1 MTVRWLLTGATGFI
15 GLTLAER
22 LRARGVSVRALVRP
36 TSRVAELGGLGV
48 ELASGDVTD
57 ARSLEKAVEG
67 CEVVAHLAGLTR
79 ALGPEQYRRVNV
91 LGTRNL
97 AAACLGARPRPV
109 LVLVSSLAAAGPAPD
124 GRPRSEEDPPA
135 PVSNY
140 GRSKLEGEN
149 EVRALADRLE
159 ATVVRPPIVYGPR
172 DRELLPPL
180 FRMARLGVMV
190 KSGLADKRY
199 SLLHVEDLAEGI
211 AAAAER
217 GRRLGRGGTEGI
229 YFLADGEAH
238 SWEAVAR
245 AAAGAVGARAAVVP
259 LPEAAGW
266 ALAAGASLWASL
278 SRRPAMLSLDKM
290 NEVRQLAWTCA
301 IDRAVDQLAFRPRF
315 PLAEG
320 MRQSAEWF
328 RARGL
333 V

>member
-22 LRARGVSVRALVRP
+22 LRARGLAVRALVRP
-36 TSRVAELGGLGV
+36 TSQVAELAELDV
-48 ELASGDVTD
+48 ELARGDVTE

-67 CEVVAHLAGLTR
+67 CQVVAHLAGLTK

-97 AAACLGARPRPV
+97 AAACLGAKPRPV
-109 LVLVSSLAAAGPAPD
+109 LVLVSSLAAAGPARD
-124 GRPRSEEDPPA
+124 GRPRREEDPPA
-135 PVSNY
+135 PVSHY

-180 FRMARLGVMV
+180 FRMARLGLMV
-190 KSGLADKRY
+190 KAGFADKRY
-199 SLLHVEDLAEGI
+199 SLVHVEDLAEGI
-211 AAAAER
+211 VAAAER
-217 GRRLGRGGTEGI
+217 GRRLGRAGTEGI
-229 YFLADGEAH
+229 YFVADGEEH
-238 SWEAVAR
+238 PWEGVAR
-245 AAAGAVGARAAVVP
+245 AAGEALGARSRVVP

-266 ALAAGASLWASL
+266 LLAAGTSLWASL

-301 IDRAVDQLAFRPRF
+301 IDRARDQLAFEPRF